1 MSQNVNAPPY
11 DYGYIDLH
19 TAPVTP
25 STVHIRNSG
34 LARFFARYLL
44 QKAMS
49 VYKWELPETWDRDYF
64 LYTLYVRGRVA
75 VLDTTEYGVIPQQ
88 CALEGYDIYYR
99 PTTAVV
105 ANPVLQGIR
114 RLRIHQDC
122 TLFKLQPDYGS
133 VMDMVQYYADNMAL
147 AAQSAGVN
155 MLNSHMAYTF
165 ITGSKSAA
173 EAMKKL
179 YDQIASGEPAAF
191 YDKSYNDDLDGRQPW
206 DAFSQNVG
214 QNFIAPKLFELLHY
228 LELRFDTDLGI
239 PNANT
244 DKRERLV
251 TDEVNSNNVE
261 TLSKCA
267 LWLEGLQKTAQET
280 NEMFFGGSEAVKV
293 DWRFTPE
300 LAGEEVDLIERDA
313 LNTRAVQSQA

>member
-1 MSQNVNAPPY
+1 MADLVSSAAPY
-11 DYGYIDLH
+11 DYGYINVH

-34 LARFFARYLL
+34 LSRFFQRYLL

-49 VYKWELPETWDRDYF
+49 VYQWEMPEEWDKDYF
-64 LYTLYVRGRVA
+64 LYTLYCRGVVA
-75 VLDTTEYGVIPQQ
+75 VFNSEDFGVIPQQ
-88 CALEGYDIYYR
+88 CSLQGYDVFYR
-99 PTTAVV
+99 PTTAVI
-105 ANPVLQGIR
+105 ANPVIR
-114 RLRIHQDC
+114 GVKRLRIHKEC
-122 TLFKLQPDYGS
+122 TLFKLEPDYGGI
-133 VMDMVQYYADNMAL
+133 MDIVGYYADNMAL

-155 MLNSHMAYTF
+155 MLNTHMAYTF
-165 ITGSKSAA
+165 VTGSKSAA

-179 YDQIASGEPAAF
+179 YDQISSGEPAVF
-191 YDKSYNDDLDGRQPW
+191 YDKTYKDDLDGQDPW
-206 DAFSQNVG
+206 ESFGQNVK
-214 QNFIAPKLFELLHY
+214 QTLIAPELFELLHY

-267 LWLEGLQKTAQET
+267 LWLENLQKIADET
-280 NEMFFGGSEAVKV
+280 NKMFYNGEKIISV
-293 DWRFTPE
+293 DWRFSP
-300 LAGEEVDLIERDA
+300 AVAMSQEVLPDE
-313 LNTRAVQSQA
+313 S

>member
-1 MSQNVNAPPY
+1 MADLVSIAAPY
-11 DYGYIDLH
+11 DYGYINVH

-34 LARFFARYLL
+34 LSRFFQRYLL

-49 VYKWELPETWDRDYF
+49 VYQWKMPEEWDKDYF
-64 LYTLYVRGRVA
+64 LYTLYCRGVVA
-75 VLDTTEYGVIPQQ
+75 VFNSEDFGVIPQQ
-88 CALEGYDIYYR
+88 CSLQGYDVFYR
-99 PTTAVV
+99 PTTAVI
-105 ANPVLQGIR
+105 ANPVIR
-114 RLRIHQDC
+114 GVKRLRIHKEC
-122 TLFKLQPDYGS
+122 TLFKLEPDYGGI
-133 VMDMVQYYADNMAL
+133 MDIVGYYADNMAL

-155 MLNSHMAYTF
+155 MLNTHMAYTF
-165 ITGSKSAA
+165 VTGSKSAA

-179 YDQIASGEPAAF
+179 YDQISSGEPAVF
-191 YDKSYNDDLDGRQPW
+191 YDKTYKDDLDGQDPW
-206 DAFSQNVG
+206 ESFGQNVK
-214 QNFIAPKLFELLHY
+214 QTLIAPELFEMLHY

-267 LWLEGLQKTAQET
+267 LWLENLQKIADET
-280 NEMFFGGSEAVKV
+280 NKMFYNGEKVISV
-293 DWRFTPE
+293 DWRFSP
-300 LAGEEVDLIERDA
+300 AVAMSQEVLPDE
-313 LNTRAVQSQA
+313 S

>member
-1 MSQNVNAPPY
+1 MADLTSGAVPY
-11 DYGYIDLH
+11 SYEYTNLH

-34 LARFFARYLL
+34 LSRFFQRYLL

-49 VYKWELPETWDRDYF
+49 VYQWTMPEEWDKDYF
-64 LYTLYVRGRVA
+64 LYTLYMRGVIA
-75 VLDTTEYGVIPQQ
+75 VFNSEDFGVIPQQ
-88 CALEGYDIYYR
+88 CALQGYDVFYR
-99 PTTAVV
+99 PTTAVI
-105 ANPVLQGIR
+105 ANPVIKGVK
-114 RLRIHQDC
+114 RLRIHKEC
-122 TLFKLQPDYGS
+122 TLFKLEPDYGGI
-133 VMDMVQYYADNMAL
+133 MDIVGYYADNMAL

-155 MLNSHMAYTF
+155 MINTHMAYTF
-165 ITGSKSAA
+165 VTGSKSAA

-179 YDQIASGEPAAF
+179 YDQIASGEPAVF
-191 YDKSYNDDLDGRQPW
+191 YDKAYKDDLDGQDPW
-206 DAFSQNVG
+206 ESFGQNVK
-214 QNFIAPKLFELLHY
+214 QTLIAPELFELLHY

-267 LWLEGLQKTAQET
+267 LWLENLQKIADET
-280 NEMFFGGSEAVKV
+280 NNMFYNGDKVIAV
-293 DWRFTPE
+293 DWRFSPSV
-300 LAGEEVDLIERDA
+300 AMGQEV
-313 LNTRAVQSQA
+313 LNYES